1 MNHSVTESGTA
12 DNQEPLF
19 SETFRK
25 KSDRAP
31 SSEKAQKSLWAD
43 FAATGNVEAYLRYRR
58 AFGQRI
64 SRRASEPM
72 RLSILPPYPIMMPLC
87 VSRSQ

>member
-12 DNQEPLF
+12 DNQEQLF

-43 FAATGNVEAYLRYRR
+43 LPQREMLKLISGTAVPSGSARMNNRR
-58 AFGQRI
+58 LLQNRH
-64 SRRASEPM
+64 
-72 RLSILPPYPIMMPLC
+72 
-87 VSRSQ
+87 RSSAKCRPSLKNRE

>member
-25 KSDRAP
+25 K
-31 SSEKAQKSLWAD
+31 
-43 FAATGNVEAYLRYRR
+43 ATGLQAAKKHKNL
-58 AFGQRI
+58 FG
-64 SRRASEPM
+64 P
-72 RLSILPPYPIMMPLC
+72 ILPQREMLKLISGTAVPSGSARMNNRRLLQNRH
-87 VSRSQ
+87 RSSAKCRPSLKNRE